1 MERRKTR
8 RTRWAA
14 GSAVALALLFAGAA
28 TIASARGGGG
38 GEGEERGGTGV
49 PAASSAD
56 AGFAR
61 DMAVHH
67 QQAVEMSFIV
77 RDRTKD
83 EDVRRLAYDI
93 ANTQANQRGMLLGWL
108 DLWELPKVAPGGERP
123 MAWMS
128 DAKGHGQS
136 GHGRDG
142 QEESGRGES
151 GHGENGHGENG
162 RVNPEHDSVD
172 AGAEAGARADT
183 EAGARAD
190 TEAGARA
197 DTEAGARADAEAGTG
212 ARADTGADGVFMAGM
227 AGRSELVRLG
237 RLDGEQA
244 EVFFLQLMTDH
255 HEGGVAMAEA
265 CASRCS
271 VPAERRLAR
280 GMVEG
285 QRSELGLMRD
295 MLAERGAKP
304 RS

>member
-8 RTRWAA
+8 RVRWAA

-28 TIASARGGGG
+28 TVASARGDGGG
-38 GEGEERGGTGV
+38 AGAGDARVRV
-49 PAASSAD
+49 PGASSAD

-77 RDRTKD
+77 RDRTDD

-123 MAWMS
+123 MAWMAPETGG
-128 DAKGHGQS
+128 DGHG
-136 GHGRDG
+136 GHR
-142 QEESGRGES
+142 
-151 GHGENGHGENG
+151 
-162 RVNPEHDSVD
+162 EHDKHGSG
-172 AGAEAGARADT
+172 GAEAGS
-183 EAGARAD
+183 
-190 TEAGARA
+190 
-197 DTEAGARADAEAGTG
+197 
-212 ARADTGADGVFMAGM
+212 GADGVLMAGM
-227 AGRSELVRLG
+227 ASRSELARLD
-237 RLDGEQA
+237 RLDGERA

-255 HEGGVAMAEA
+255 HKGGVVMAEA
-265 CASRCS
+265 CASLCA

-285 QRSELGLMRD
+285 QQSELGLMRD
-295 MLAERGAKP
+295 MLAERGAEP
-304 RS
+304 RA